1 MKERHLIETE
11 LNMHQ
16 RNIAATVCNFNFNV
30 SRTTLQY
37 KVQKYSIHFGMVHN

>member
-16 RNIAATVCNFNFNV
+16 RNIAATVCNFNV